1 MMFRSFIV
9 NFAHSALKA
18 GVRIPEM
25 PGIRRFSEQAFL
37 CDLLKDLRI
46 NCFLDVGANKGI
58 YSKHLRMMGYDGYI
72 FSFEPIGE
80 DFEAVSLLARGDSL
94 WQSFNYALGSENT
107 KRSFNIIKIS
117 ADKTQYSSFLRP
129 IDTPIERTEIVEIK
143 RLDSILADLTHQI
156 VEPRIFLKVDTQGYD
171 LEVVKGAEGFWGR
184 LLGIYSEIS
193 VTPIY
198 DGMPHY
204 TKVLEYYESLGFSLM
219 NLFVVS
225 RTSHQSIIEYDCV
238 MARLEQLIS

>member
-1 MMFRSFIV
+1 MVFRSFIV
-9 NFAHSALKA
+9 NFAHSALKV

-25 PGIRRFSEQAFL
+25 PGMRRFSEQAFL

-46 NCFLDVGANKGI
+46 NCFLDVGANKGD

-80 DFEAVSLLARGDSL
+80 DFEAVSRLARGDAL
-94 WQSFNYALGSENT
+94 WQSFNYALGSENA
-107 KRSFNIIKIS
+107 KKSFNIIKIS
-117 ADKTQYSSFLRP
+117 ADKTQYSSFLKP
-129 IDTPIERTEIVEIK
+129 IDTTIERSEVVEIK
-143 RLDSILADLTHQI
+143 RLDSILADLTRQI

-171 LEVVKGAEGFWGR
+171 MEVVKGAEGFLGKIV
-184 LLGIYSEIS
+184 GIYSEIS

-238 MARLEQLIS
+238 MARLEQLSS